1 MIDLGLTSDG
11 DLKIEGYNL
20 AKIDNVDLV
29 QQRLLVNLKFF
40 FGEWFL
46 DNTKGVPYYGNVL
59 GKPIDPKI
67 AEATIKQAV
76 LSSYGVDELKELKF
90 DLTSSTRA
98 LKINLVVIAGGEEI
112 TITGLTV

>member
-40 FGEWFL
+40 FG
-46 DNTKGVPYYGNVL
+46 DK
-59 GKPIDPKI
+59 KI
-67 AEATIKQAV
+67 
-76 LSSYGVDELKELKF
+76 F
-90 DLTSSTRA
+90 NR
-98 LKINLVVIAGGEEI
+98 
-112 TITGLTV
+112 